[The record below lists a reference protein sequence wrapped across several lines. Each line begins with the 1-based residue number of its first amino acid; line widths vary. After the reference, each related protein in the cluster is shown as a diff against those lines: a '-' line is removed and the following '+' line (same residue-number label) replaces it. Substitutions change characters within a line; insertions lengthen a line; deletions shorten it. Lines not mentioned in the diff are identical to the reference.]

1 MAGAAMHVAQTDTST
16 KSGGLLGTAAAS
28 GLMGHK
34 GKMAAHALGMGNS
47 KGRKGHSNWHLV
59 KIFKGHGGMSAGS
72 VLGSGLMGN
81 KGVAAA
87 MAMDFVK
94 GRKHWHKKLL
104 S

>member
-1 MAGAAMHVAQTDTST
+1 
-16 KSGGLLGTAAAS
+16 
-28 GLMGHK
+28 
-34 GKMAAHALGMGNS
+34 
-47 KGRKGHSNWHLV
+47 V

-94 GRKHWHKKLL
+94 GRKH
-104 S
+104 